1 MRVCIVGAGLGDRDT
16 LTVAG
21 LRALSESDLVIGAK
35 RLLGLVAP
43 DSAARCAA
51 LTGTAR
57 IAEEVEAAAKGGRVS
72 TVTVLMSGDVG
83 FYSGARLL
91 SARLAH
97 VEGCDVELIAG
108 VSSVQVFC
116 GKLGVSWHDAHL
128 VSAHGRACNASGAVR
143 THGKTFF
150 LTGGDLRVQDL
161 CASLV
166 ESGLADVTVHA
177 GENLGA
183 NDERI
188 VSGPAHRMAQ
198 ERFGDLAVMLAVN
211 EHPLSRP
218 FGAPCISDDGFE
230 RGEVPMTKEEVRA
243 LAVSKLRIAPDATVW
258 DVGAGTGSVSVEC
271 ALAAP
276 EGRVFAVERNHE
288 ACKLVKRNAARFGAS
303 NVFVV
308 GGDAP
313 EVLEGLPAPDCVFVG
328 GSTGRIASIVD
339 AVLDANPQARIVVS
353 AIVLETLSGTL
364 DAFSARGIEVEVV
377 SVSIARARR
386 TGPSHMMM
394 ANNPVY
400 LVSAG
405 GGPC

>member
-1 MRVCIVGAGLGDRDT
+1 
-16 LTVAG
+16 
-21 LRALSESDLVIGAK
+21 
-35 RLLGLVAP
+35 
-43 DSAARCAA
+43 
-51 LTGTAR
+51 
-57 IAEEVEAAAKGGRVS
+57 
-72 TVTVLMSGDVG
+72 
-83 FYSGARLL
+83 
-91 SARLAH
+91 
-97 VEGCDVELIAG
+97 
-108 VSSVQVFC
+108 
-116 GKLGVSWHDAHL
+116 
-128 VSAHGRACNASGAVR
+128 
-143 THGKTFF
+143 
-150 LTGGDLRVQDL
+150 
-161 CASLV
+161 
-166 ESGLADVTVHA
+166 
-177 GENLGA
+177 
-183 NDERI
+183 
-188 VSGPAHRMAQ
+188 
-198 ERFGDLAVMLAVN
+198 
-211 EHPLSRP
+211 
-218 FGAPCISDDGFE
+218 
-230 RGEVPMTKEEVRA
+230 MTKEEVRA

-364 DAFSARGIEVEVV
+364 DAFRARGIEVEVV

-386 TGPSHMMM
+386 TGSSHMMM